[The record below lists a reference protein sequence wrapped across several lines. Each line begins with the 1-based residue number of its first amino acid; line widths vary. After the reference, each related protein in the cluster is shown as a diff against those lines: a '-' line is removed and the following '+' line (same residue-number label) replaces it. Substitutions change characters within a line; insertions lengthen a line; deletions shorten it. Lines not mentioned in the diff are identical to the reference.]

1 MTSKYLNHLITAPAS
16 SLEVKASS
24 QGRIEGY
31 ASTFGGVPDRH
42 SDVVLPGAFTKSL
55 SLKTAPDGDMP
66 VMLWAHMQER
76 PIGRWTAMQEDSK
89 GLHVEGVLNLST
101 DGGREAYEHVKAGDA
116 GGLSIGFTVP
126 EGGREYVG
134 QGVFHLKEVEVL
146 EISVVT
152 VPANPLARI
161 SGVKALG
168 SKAEAIDM
176 LRECGLSKKA
186 AARFA
191 AGGWHAL
198 SGDETHEKAQHV
210 AQAIDRAIQSMRQ
223 L

>member
-1 MTSKYLNHLITAPAS
+1 MTSKYLNHIITAPAS
-16 SLEVKASS
+16 SFEVKANS

-31 ASTFGGVPDRH
+31 ASTFGGKPDRH
-42 SDVVLPGAFTKSL
+42 SDVVLPGAFSKSL
-55 SLKTAPDGDMP
+55 QQKTAPGGDMP

-116 GGLSIGFTVP
+116 GGLSIGFVVP
-126 EGGREYVG
+126 EGGREYG
-134 QGVFHLKEVEVL
+134 GEGVFHLKEVELL
-146 EISVVT
+146 EISVVAI
-152 VPANPLARI
+152 PANPSARI

-176 LRECGLSKKA
+176 LRDCGLSRKA

-191 AGGWHAL
+191 AGGWNAMT
-198 SGDETHEKAQHV
+198 GDDTHEKAQQV
-210 AQAIDRAIQSMRQ
+210 VQAIDRAIQSMRQ